1 MKRALFFSLAV
12 AALVVAGCDDNKSN
26 APLAPAAKPVGAV
39 NAVPAATAADGGVAA
54 AAAAVAAPANYIY
67 SYNPIGKRDPF
78 RSFTR
83 DQSAPG
89 KSFQQQ
95 VCAEPLCQY
104 DLDQL
109 TLVAVVS
116 GDANPIAML
125 QDMTGTGYVVR
136 RNSKVGKQGGKV
148 TQIMRNCVVVT
159 EYFQTPDGKVNP
171 NKVDICVKQ
180 DEKAAQLLDLLNT
193 SSQ

>member
-1 MKRALFFSLAV
+1 MKRALFLSLAALALLV
-12 AALVVAGCDDNKSN
+12 AACDDNKGN
-26 APLAPAAKPVGAV
+26 VPLAPAAKPVAAV
-39 NAVPAATAADGGVAA
+39 NAVPAVAAADGGVAV
-54 AAAAVAAPANYIY
+54 AAVPANYIY

-83 DQSAPG
+83 DQSVPG

>member
-1 MKRALFFSLAV
+1 M
-12 AALVVAGCDDNKSN
+12 
-26 APLAPAAKPVGAV
+26 
-39 NAVPAATAADGGVAA
+39 NAVPAAGGADGGVAVA
-54 AAAAVAAPANYIY
+54 AAAAVAQANYIY
-67 SYNPIGKRDPF
+67 SYNPVGKRDPF
-78 RSFTR
+78 RNFLKDMSSAGAAFK
-83 DQSAPG
+83 QS
-89 KSFQQQ
+89 
-95 VCAEPLCQY
+95 VCSEPLCQF

-125 QDMTGTGYVVR
+125 QDTQGTGFVVR

-148 TQIMRNCVVVT
+148 TQILRDCVVVT

-171 NKVDICVKQ
+171 NKVDICVKK
-180 DEKAAQLLDLLNT
+180 DEKAAQLLDLLNN

>member
-1 MKRALFFSLAV
+1 MKRALFFSLALV
-12 AALVVAGCDDNKSN
+12 ALFAAACDDSKGN
-26 APLAPAAKPVGAV
+26 APLAPPAKPVAAV
-39 NAVPAATAADGGVAA
+39 SAVPAVAAADGGVAGA
-54 AAAAVAAPANYIY
+54 AAAPANYIY

-125 QDMTGTGYVVR
+125 QDTTGTGYVVR

-180 DEKAAQLLDLLNT
+180 DEKAAQLLDLLDT

>member
-1 MKRALFFSLAV
+1 MKRVLFFSLAG
-12 AALVVAGCDDNKSN
+12 AAFIFAACDDNSGA
-26 APLAPAAKPVGAV
+26 APIAPAAKPKAAV
-39 NAVPAATAADGGVAA
+39 NALPAAVAADGGVAIA
-54 AAAAVAAPANYIY
+54 AATPANYIY
-67 SYNPIGKRDPF
+67 SYNPVGKRDPF
-78 RSFTR
+78 RNFLKDMTAGGPSFK
-83 DQSAPG
+83 QS
-89 KSFQQQ
+89 
-95 VCAEPLCQY
+95 VCSEPLCQF

-125 QDMTGTGYVVR
+125 QDTSGTGFVVR

-148 TQIMRNCVVVT
+148 TQILRDCVVVT

-171 NKVDICVKQ
+171 NKVDICVKK
-180 DEKAAQLLDLLNT
+180 DEKAAQLLDLLNN